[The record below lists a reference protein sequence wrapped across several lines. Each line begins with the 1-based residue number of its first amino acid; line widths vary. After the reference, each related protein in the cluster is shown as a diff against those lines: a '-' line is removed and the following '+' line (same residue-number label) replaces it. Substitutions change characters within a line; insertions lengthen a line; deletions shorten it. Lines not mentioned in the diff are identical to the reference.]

1 MMLPD
6 TVVGERY
13 RIMRLIGGGGMKRV
27 YLAKDQRLQRECA
40 LAEMIDSLDDPVKQL
55 AAITA
60 FQREADLLAGL
71 ESEHIP
77 RIFDRFSEA
86 NRHFLVMEHVAGET
100 LEQKLLSG
108 SLSEPLVIQI
118 AAQILDT
125 LVYLHSLEPPI
136 IYRDLKPSNLIFRA
150 DGILKM
156 VDFGIARHFESARTN
171 TSIGTQGYAPPE
183 QYAGQSE
190 ARSDLYALGALMHHL
205 LTNRDPSKF
214 PPFSFPPVNEL
225 RPDIDS
231 GLAKLI
237 HAALAYEVDQR
248 IGSARDFKSTL
259 EQIAVGTRYGQSRGM
274 PNHPAARVL
283 QKNGRSIRSASL
295 VVVPLAGALALAFFL
310 FRHRR
315 PNLTPANLIIRREDH
330 NASSIQPLQAEAQL
344 PVEPSADSAVPLRQL
359 ADKSLDQLSMP
370 ELSMPGP
377 AMTKAGTSSISPASD
392 DVAADAALMRFR
404 GCWSTTN
411 VFQVVDSLAPTG
423 IRPATRTIA
432 PVSLKLCWNRTADD
446 KTKFEPPENNSARS
460 AHHREEGAA
469 TSQWLNWLVPSK
481 EQNALTVHVE
491 ELKVQTLANGDT
503 EDEAS
508 DYDCHREGPS
518 LECART
524 YVKLQG
530 SQLASQIVSH
540 FHMWRAGRL
549 IAKRSTGRILALK
562 HDGDKPKLWR
572 WLASL
577 FDAS

>member
-40 LAEMIDSLDDPVKQL
+40 LAEMIDSHDDPVKQL

-77 RIFDRFSEA
+77 QIFDRFSEN
-86 NRHFLVMEHVAGET
+86 NRHFLVMEYVAGET

-108 SLSEPLVIQI
+108 RLSEPLVIQI

-136 IYRDLKPSNLIFRA
+136 IYRDLKPSNLILRA

-156 VDFGIARHFESARTN
+156 VDFGIARHFESAHTN

-205 LTNRDPSKF
+205 LTDRDPSKF
-214 PPFSFPPVNEL
+214 PPFSFPSVHEL
-225 RPDIDS
+225 RPDIDP
-231 GLAKLI
+231 GLAELI

-248 IGSARDFKSTL
+248 IGSARDFKRAL

-274 PNHPAARVL
+274 HNGPAVRVL
-283 QKNGRSIRSASL
+283 QKNGRSIQSASF
-295 VVVPLAGALALAFFL
+295 VIVPIAGVLALALFL
-310 FRHRR
+310 FLHRR
-315 PNLTPANLIIRREDH
+315 TNLTPANLIIRPEDY
-330 NASSIQPLQAEAQL
+330 NASSIQPVQAEAQL
-344 PVEPSADSAVPLRQL
+344 PVEPSAVTTAPFRQL
-359 ADKSLDQLSMP
+359 ADKSLDHPSMP
-370 ELSMPGP
+370 KP
-377 AMTKAGTSSISPASD
+377 AAAKVGTLSISPASD
-392 DVAADAALMRFR
+392 DAAADAALMRFR

-411 VFQVVDSLAPTG
+411 VFQVVDSITPIGTHSASG
-423 IRPATRTIA
+423 TIA
-432 PVSLKLCWNRTADD
+432 PVALKFCWNRTADD
-446 KTKFEPPENNSARS
+446 KTEFEPPENNIARGE
-460 AHHREEGAA
+460 HHRAEGAA
-469 TSQWLNWLVPSK
+469 SSQWLNWLVPSK
-481 EQNALTVHVE
+481 EQNTLNVHVE

-503 EDEAS
+503 VDEAS

-530 SQLASQIVSH
+530 SLLASQIVSR

-549 IAKRSTGRILALK
+549 IARRSIRRTVALK
-562 HDGDKPKLWR
+562 HDGNKPKFWR
-572 WLASL
+572 WLVSL
-577 FDAS
+577 FHAS